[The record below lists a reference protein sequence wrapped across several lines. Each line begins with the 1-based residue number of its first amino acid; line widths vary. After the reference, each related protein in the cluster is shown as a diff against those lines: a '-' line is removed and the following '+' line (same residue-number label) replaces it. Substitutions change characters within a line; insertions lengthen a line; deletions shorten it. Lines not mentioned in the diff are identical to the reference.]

1 MAVFGGTFDP
11 VHLGHLHAAR
21 VAREALGGIG
31 VTLLPAAR
39 PWHRPPPLASA
50 MHRCRM
56 LELAADGE
64 DLAVS
69 RLEIDRPGPSY
80 AVDTLRELAGAR
92 ALRDAESHTSVVWCI
107 GGDAL
112 GALETWHRAEQ
123 LPSLCNLLVFERPGS
138 PRARPPQG
146 FDVVDA
152 AACLGSRRSGGVHF
166 LDAPMLDI
174 SATAVRRAIARGDA
188 TGVLLPRQVWDY
200 IRRYGLYAR
209 PAGRT
214 AGNAP
219 TPRSILDRH

>member
-11 VHLGHLHAAR
+11 VHRGHLHAAR

-50 MHRCRM
+50 AHRCRM
-56 LELAADGE
+56 LELTADGE

-92 ALRDAESHTSVVWCI
+92 APRDAERRRPVVWCI

-112 GALETWHRAEQ
+112 DALETWHRAEQ

-146 FDVVDA
+146 FEVVDT
-152 AACLGSRRSGGVHF
+152 AACLASRRSGGVHF
-166 LDAPMLDI
+166 LAAPMLDI
-174 SATAVRRAIARGDA
+174 SATAVRRAIARGAATDA
-188 TGVLLPRQVWDY
+188 LLPRQVWRY
-200 IRRYGLYAR
+200 ILCNGLYGA
-209 PAGRT
+209 AGGSDGRKRGHT
-214 AGNAP
+214 TKHP
-219 TPRSILDRH
+219 

>member
-11 VHLGHLHAAR
+11 VHRGHLHAAQ

-64 DLAVS
+64 GLAVS

-80 AVDTLRELAGAR
+80 AVDTLRELAGPQAPR
-92 ALRDAESHTSVVWCI
+92 NAEPRRTVVWCI

-112 GALETWHRAEQ
+112 DALETWHRAEQ

-138 PRARPPQG
+138 PRASAPQD
-146 FDVVDA
+146 FEVVDTA
-152 AACLGSRRSGGVHF
+152 ADLASRRSGGVHF
-166 LDAPMLDI
+166 LDAPMLDV

-188 TGVLLPRQVWDY
+188 TGALLPRQVWDY
-200 IRRYGLYAR
+200 IRRNGLYG
-209 PAGRT
+209 PDSGSSGR
-214 AGNAP
+214 NAP
-219 TPRSILDRH
+219 PPRSILDRH

>member
-50 MHRCRM
+50 ARRFRM

-69 RLEIDRPGPSY
+69 RLQIDRPGPSY
-80 AVDTLRELAGAR
+80 AVDTLRELAGTR

-112 GALETWHRAEQ
+112 DALETWHRAEQ

-138 PRARPPQG
+138 PRARPPPQG
-146 FDVVDA
+146 FEVVDT

-174 SATAVRRAIARGDA
+174 SATAVRRAIARGDGPRA
-188 TGVLLPRQVWDY
+188 LLPRQVWDY
-200 IRRYGLYAR
+200 ILRNGLYGA
-209 PAGRT
+209 AG
-214 AGNAP
+214 A
-219 TPRSILDRH
+219 SLK

>member
-21 VAREALGGIG
+21 VAREALGGVG

-50 MHRCRM
+50 AHRCRM

-64 DLAVS
+64 DFAVS

-80 AVDTLRELAGAR
+80 AVDTLRELAGPQAP
-92 ALRDAESHTSVVWCI
+92 RDTKSHTSVVWCI

-112 GALETWHRAEQ
+112 DALETWHRAEQ

-138 PRARPPQG
+138 AHAGPPRG
-146 FDVVDA
+146 FEVVDSA
-152 AACLGSRRSGGVHF
+152 AGLAARRSGGVHF
-166 LDAPMLDI
+166 LDARMLDI
-174 SATAVRRAIARGDA
+174 SATTVRRAIAGGDA
-188 TGVLLPRQVWDY
+188 PRAWLPREVWRY
-200 IRRYGLYAR
+200 IRRHGLYG
-209 PAGRT
+209 AGG
-214 AGNAP
+214 ASDGK
-219 TPRSILDRH
+219 

>member
-50 MHRCRM
+50 AHRCRM

-80 AVDTLRELAGAR
+80 AVDTLRELAGPQAPR
-92 ALRDAESHTSVVWCI
+92 NAAPRRVIVWCI

-112 GALETWHRAEQ
+112 DALETWHRAEQ

-146 FDVVDA
+146 FEVVDA
-152 AACLGSRRSGGVHF
+152 ACLRSRRSGGVHF
-166 LDAPMLDI
+166 LDAPMRDI
-174 SATAVRRAIARGDA
+174 SATAVRGAIARGDGPRA
-188 TGVLLPRQVWDY
+188 LLPRQVWDY
-200 IRRYGLYAR
+200 IRRNGLYGADSGVER
-209 PAGRT
+209 QECA
-214 AGNAP
+214 NAAKHP
-219 TPRSILDRH
+219 